1 MAGAPSR
8 LPWILALVVLAAAG
22 DGAQA
27 QYVRLRVTN
36 DAADDA
42 PVARAQV
49 ILLNDRA
56 AWQTDERGVIVVR
69 VQHPGPNIFTVRH
82 LGLEPI
88 TTTLNVR
95 ENDTLKV
102 HVVMNS
108 APQLLDTVSVK
119 ALSTGSRAFSAFDER
134 RLHSVGGHFITWSDI
149 QRQQPFETVD
159 LFRGV
164 LGIRVVRPPIG
175 DPIIVSTR
183 GLGAAGDR
191 CTPRVGIDGMVLG
204 TSRDFNVN
212 DISPREIYGIEIYD
226 GAASIPG
233 QFLVAEAGGSC
244 GLIMIWTGP
253 GTRQAIPRGSSV
265 SRRIG
270 SRACGLARR
279 SESPD

>member
-1 MAGAPSR
+1 MTDVPSR
-8 LPWILALVVLAAAG
+8 LRWRLALALLALAG
-22 DGAQA
+22 EGARA

-42 PVARAQV
+42 PVPRAQV

-56 AWQTDERGVIVVR
+56 AWQTDDRGVIVVR
-69 VQHPGPNIFTVRH
+69 VQHPGANVFTIRH
-82 LGLEPI
+82 LGLAPI
-88 TTTLNVR
+88 MTTLNVR

-108 APQLLDTVSVK
+108 APQVLDTMSIK
-119 ALSTGSRAFSAFDER
+119 ALSTTGRPFSAFDER

-191 CTPRVGIDGMVLG
+191 CTPRVGLDGMVLG

-226 GAASIPG
+226 GAATIPG
-233 QFLVAEAGGSC
+233 QFLVADPGGAC

-253 GTRQAIPRGSSV
+253 GTREGPSK
-265 SRRIG
+265 
-270 SRACGLARR
+270 
-279 SESPD
+279 P